1 MAKASEIIQVEI
13 GHLYAEEK
21 KKVSELRKQV
31 SKLLQEN
38 ESYMEIVGQQRVY
51 INTLTA
57 ALWAAE
63 NRRGN

>member
-1 MAKASEIIQVEI
+1 MKKASE
-13 GHLYAEEK
+13 
-21 KKVSELRKQV
+21 VSDLRKQV

-63 NRRGN
+63 KEMNKDEESE